1 MNTAHSNSAPEVA
14 GGIRLQPM
22 LHVEDMEQAL
32 RFFEA
37 LGGVQLFGSRD
48 GDWALLRFG
57 STELSLLRHPPNRAQ
72 GDGEFE
78 LNFVSTVPLEQVET
92 AARDAGLAIFKAAT
106 DEAFGRQMILKLPSG
121 MPVKINEIEEE
132 LVR

>member
-1 MNTAHSNSAPEVA
+1 MNTAHSNSASEVA
-14 GGIRLQPM
+14 GTIRLQPM
-22 LHVEDMEQAL
+22 LHVDDMEQTV

-37 LGGVQLFGSRD
+37 LGGVHLFGSRD

-57 STELSLLRHPPNRAQ
+57 NTELSLLRHPPNRAQ
-72 GDGEFE
+72 GDGELE
-78 LNFVSTVPLEQVET
+78 LNFVSKVPLEQVET
-92 AARDAGLAIFKAAT
+92 AARDAGLAIFKSAT

-121 MPVKINEIEEE
+121 VPVKINEIEKE